1 MKKMKLS
8 DCAELLKSKNNIL
21 IVTHKRPDGDTL
33 GSAAA
38 LCCALRRIGKTV
50 FLFEN
55 KGVTKKYKKY
65 VEEYFAPIDFA
76 QDFTVAVDVAGEHML
91 SEGFSGEVQ
100 LCIDHHPTNSHYAD
114 ELLLCDEKASCGE
127 IIFAL
132 IKSLCGNVTPHE
144 ANLLYIAVST
154 DCGCFRYANT
164 TSETLLA
171 ASELAAA
178 GAEIQKLNFEL
189 FRQAS
194 KARIVLEGLICA
206 NLTFALD
213 GAVVAATISLD
224 MLEKA
229 NATED
234 DCDDIAGI
242 PGRVEGCVVSIIV
255 RELEKNVCKVSLRSQ
270 PSFDC
275 SAVCAQFGGGGHKMA
290 SGCTVNMGPEE
301 TREIMIEAVLKA
313 WE

>member
-1 MKKMKLS
+1 MKLS
-8 DCAELLKSKNNIL
+8 DCAELFKARDNIL

-38 LCCALRRIGKTV
+38 LCSALRRLGKTAY
-50 FLFEN
+50 LFKN
-55 KGVTKKYKKY
+55 NGVTKRYKKY
-65 VEEYFAPIDFA
+65 VDEYFAPDSFKEE
-76 QDFTVAVDVAGEHML
+76 FTVAVDVAGKEML
-91 SEGFSGEVQ
+91 SEGFGGKVQ

-114 ELLLCDEKASCGE
+114 ELLLCHEKASCGE

-132 IKSLCGNVTPHE
+132 LKELCGDITPHE
-144 ANLLYIAVST
+144 ASLLYIAVST

-194 KARIVLEGLICA
+194 KARIVLEGLICS
-206 NLTFALD
+206 NLSFALD

-224 MLEKA
+224 MLREA

-275 SAVCAQFGGGGHKMA
+275 AAVCAQFGGGGHKMA
-290 SGCTVNMGPEE
+290 SGCTVNMGPDEA
-301 TREIMIEAVLKA
+301 TEIMIEAVLKA

>member
-1 MKKMKLS
+1 MKPS
-8 DCAELLKSKNNIL
+8 DCAELLKAKDDIL

-38 LCCALRRIGKTV
+38 LCSALRRIGKTAY
-50 FLFEN
+50 LFKN
-55 KGVTKKYKKY
+55 KEITPRYGKY
-65 VEEYFAPIDFA
+65 VEEYFAPDAFEHKY
-76 QDFTVAVDVAGEHML
+76 TVAIDTAGEHML
-91 SEGFSGEVQ
+91 SEGFEGDVQ
-100 LCIDHHPTNSHYAD
+100 LCIDHHPTNSRYAD
-114 ELLLCDEKASCGE
+114 EVLICDTKASCGE
-127 IIFAL
+127 IVFSL
-132 IKSLCGNVTPHE
+132 IKELCGNVTPHE
-144 ANLLYIAVST
+144 ASLLYVAVST

-189 FRQAS
+189 FRQVS
-194 KARIVLEGLICA
+194 RARIVLEGLICA

-213 GAVVAATISLD
+213 GAVVAAVISLD
-224 MLEKA
+224 MMNKA
-229 NATED
+229 NATEN

-255 RELEKNVCKVSLRSQ
+255 RELKENVCKVSLRSQ
-270 PSFDC
+270 PVFDC
-275 SAVCAQFGGGGHKMA
+275 AAVCARFGGGGHKMA
-290 SGCTVNMGPEE
+290 AGCTVNAGPEE
-301 TREIMIEAVLKA
+301 TAEIMIKAVLDA